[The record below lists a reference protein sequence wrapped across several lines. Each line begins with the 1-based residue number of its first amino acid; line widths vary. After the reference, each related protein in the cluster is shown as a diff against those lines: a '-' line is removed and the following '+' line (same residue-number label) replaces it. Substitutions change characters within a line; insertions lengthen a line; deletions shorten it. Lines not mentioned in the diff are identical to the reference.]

1 MNSSSYGYNGVGNPY
16 PSPLDATKFVN
27 DNPDIDGT
35 LYFFAHTGTGNAAG
49 QFATWTPGSG
59 GVKATTQTSGAGTTV
74 KPNGII
80 QVGQGFVVKSQPAG
94 GTVVFNNEQRVVDA
108 NNQFYR
114 SATLPSHPVSTT
126 SSIERHRIWLNLS
139 SVNATG
145 ALVME
150 NQTLVAYA
158 QGATIGVD
166 RGYDGLVYSTYGT
179 QLTSKLDN
187 RYYVVQGR
195 PLPFD
200 RSDVVPLAFKANTA
214 GTYEISLANTDGLF
228 ANAEQSIYIKDV
240 LLGRYHNL
248 KNTPYRFTSEI
259 GTFDSRFE
267 IVYPNITLGEN
278 LFDKNDS
285 YVYASNNI
293 LFINSF
299 SDAIKKVRVYDITG
313 RLLFDEDRLDTLSF
327 STSKLPVRKE
337 VILVQFETQSGAVI
351 TRKIIF

>member
-1 MNSSSYGYNGVGNPY
+1 M
-16 PSPLDATKFVN
+16 
-27 DNPDIDGT
+27 
-35 LYFFAHTGTGNAAG
+35 
-49 QFATWTPGSG
+49 
-59 GVKATTQTSGAGTTV
+59 
-74 KPNGII
+74 
-80 QVGQGFVVKSQPAG
+80 GQGFLVKANSNTNAT
-94 GTVVFNNEQRVVDA
+94 GTIVFNNEQRI
-108 NNQFYR
+108 NTPNGQFYR
-114 SATLPSHPVSTT
+114 SNTDA
-126 SSIERHRIWLNLS
+126 SSSQVERHRFWLNLS
-139 SVNATG
+139 AVNTSG
-145 ALVME
+145 VVTME
-150 NQTLVAYA
+150 NQMLVAYIT
-158 QGATIGVD
+158 GATNQED
-166 RGYDGLVYSTYGT
+166 RGYDGKVYSSFSTH
-179 QLTSKLDN
+179 LASKIGDESF
-187 RYYVVQGR
+187 VIQGR
-195 PLPFD
+195 ALPFNPN
-200 RSDVVPLAFKANTA
+200 DVVPLIFKANTA
-214 GTYEISLANTDGLF
+214 GAYEISLANTDGLF

-248 KNTPYRFTSEI
+248 KITPYRFTSEI

-278 LFDKNDS
+278 LFDENDS